1 MSKPDITVPKN
12 MLAIQGDRVLVYN
25 HVDDDLQLAYVLTLI
40 RVIDVDRQEMR
51 MVNRDNKTGKPDWL
65 FTQKWYDSLRP
76 ARPNKENAQWEVTL
90 KAKAA

>member
-1 MSKPDITVPKN
+1 MSKPDISKPAN

-25 HVDDDLQLAYVLTLI
+25 HVDASLQLVYVLTVI

-51 MVNRDNKTGKPDWL
+51 LINREGKTHKPDWL

-76 ARPNKENAQWEVTL
+76 ARANKEGAKWEVTL
-90 KAKAA
+90 KPAK